1 MKKTLKRITF
11 LVLVLCVAF
20 ALFNGCATKTAKD
33 FWGDPQTGL
42 KLVYRSMDGQTLTYV
57 TNVTSKETVD
67 MMGQKMTT
75 DSKSNSRF
83 SLQSKGEKEGNLV
96 FGVTIDEM
104 GMEINNPMAGK
115 INPDMKNILGKGFTM
130 SLSPLGKESDFS
142 GTENLKYQMGAAG
155 ERKVES
161 SFRSLFPDLAEK
173 PVKVGDT
180 WNTSADINEKSGQ
193 FQIKLHF
200 DSVNTLAGLE
210 TINDLACIKVTETIN
225 GTLAGK
231 GKQMGA
237 DLEITGKI
245 SGTSTWYFAYKKGYF
260 VKSTVTSTT
269 KGNVVIAAQN
279 MKLPLKS
286 ESTMEINLVK

>member
-1 MKKTLKRITF
+1 MKKTTKRTTF
-11 LVLVLCVAF
+11 LVFVLFVAF
-20 ALFNGCATKTAKD
+20 ALFNGCATKTAKN

-42 KLVYRSMDGQTLTYV
+42 KLAYRSLDGQTLTYV

-67 MMGQKMTT
+67 MMGQKVTT

-104 GMEINNPMAGK
+104 GMEINNPMTGK
-115 INPDMKNILGKGFTM
+115 IKPDMKNILGKGFSM
-130 SLSPLGKESDFS
+130 SLSTLGKELDFS
-142 GTENLKYQMGAAG
+142 GTENLKYQMGQAG

-180 WNTSADINEKSGQ
+180 WNTTDDIDEKSGP

-210 TINDLACIKVTETIN
+210 TINDLACIKVTETIS
-225 GTLAGK
+225 GTMAGK

-237 DLEITGKI
+237 DLEIIGKI

-260 VKSTVTSTT
+260 VKVTVTTATT
-269 KGNVVIAAQN
+269 GNVVVTAQN
-279 MKLPLKS
+279 MKLPLNT
-286 ESTMEINLVK
+286 ESTMEIKLVK